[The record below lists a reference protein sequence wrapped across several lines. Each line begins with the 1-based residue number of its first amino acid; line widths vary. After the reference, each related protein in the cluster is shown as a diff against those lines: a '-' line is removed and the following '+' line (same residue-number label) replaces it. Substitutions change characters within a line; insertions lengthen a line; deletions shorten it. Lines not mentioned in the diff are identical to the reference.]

1 MIPPQTIDKIF
12 SAAKIEEVVQDY
24 VPLKKRG
31 ANLIGLC
38 PFHSERTGSFTVSPS
53 KGIFKCFGCGESGNA
68 VGFVMKIENCSYSDA
83 LRTLAKKYHIEIEE
97 RELSPEEQ
105 QKHDDRESMFAVN
118 EWANKWFQE
127 QLWDT
132 TEGQAIGLKYFRER
146 GLQDTTIRKFGLG
159 YSPDKKTAFTDAAHK
174 AGYIDKYLTND
185 PDTQIGCGVCG
196 KNDKGESY
204 DRFRDRVMF
213 PIFTTSGKTVA
224 FAGRILRKK
233 YDREG
238 KEIPTGKYVNSP
250 GSIIYSKTNEL
261 YGLFQAKQQIA
272 RKDLCYLVEGQ
283 MDVMSMHQAG
293 IENVVASGGT
303 ALTQPQVLNIKRFTR
318 NITVLYDGDAAG
330 IHAAIRGIDM
340 FLKEGFFV
348 KVVLLPDG
356 EDPDSYARTHD
367 ASEFIEYIE
376 QHQQD
381 FIRFKAQFNWEQ
393 VSNDPGKRS
402 ELTHDLVQ
410 SISLI
415 PDEITR
421 FEYIRDC
428 AQLLQTSPELL
439 ARAVEQERIERRKN
453 AAEEYKAQQRAQE
466 REGILPTHSADSSA
480 DASSSPATTDSST
493 ATSVSAQPK
502 LTKIEQ
508 NIRNLTQLLVRYGD
522 RPFIQFPNGTNITV
536 GAYLIQQ
543 MEADSV
549 EVTLPVDKRIF
560 EEFKTHQNT
569 DGFVAENFFKFHPDP
584 EINALACDLIADRYQ
599 LSSIYSKIAISNNVV
614 QEVEQRSEED
624 LLNELVPQLICELK
638 LNLVNDRIAAV
649 QKQMGETPTDDN
661 VQLQLLSQLNS
672 LNTVKR
678 EICKFLGNRMR

>member
-12 SAAKIEEVVQDY
+12 STAKIEEVVQDY

-68 VGFVMKIENCSYSDA
+68 VGFVMKIDNCSYSDA

-105 QKHDDRESMFAVN
+105 QHEDDRASMYMVN

-132 TEGQAIGLKYFRER
+132 PEGQAIGLKYFRER

-159 YSPDKKTAFTDAAHK
+159 YSPDKKNALTEAAHK

-185 PDTQIGCGVCG
+185 TDTLIGTGVCG
-196 KNDKGESY
+196 KNDKGEAY

-213 PIFTTSGKTVA
+213 PIFSPSGKTVA

-238 KEIPTGKYVNSP
+238 KEIPMGKYVNSP

-261 YGLFQAKQQIA
+261 YGLFQAKQAMAKQN
-272 RKDLCYLVEGQ
+272 LCYLVEGQ
-283 MDVMSMHQAG
+283 MDVLSMYQAG

-303 ALTQPQVLNIKRFTR
+303 ALTQPQVRLIKRFTT

-340 FLKEGFFV
+340 FLSEGFFV

-356 EDPDSYARTHD
+356 EDPDSFARSHD
-367 ASEFIEYIE
+367 ASEFIEYINR
-376 QHQQD
+376 HQQD
-381 FIRFKAQFNWEQ
+381 FIRFKAQFSWEQ
-393 VSNDPGKRS
+393 VKSDPSKRS
-402 ELTHDLVQ
+402 ELTHDLVE

-421 FEYIRDC
+421 YEYIRDC
-428 AQLLQTSPELL
+428 AQLLQTSPEVLT
-439 ARAVEQERIERRKN
+439 RAVYQQRNERRKN
-453 AAEEYKAQQRAQE
+453 ATEAYNSQRRDKE
-466 REGILPTHSADSSA
+466 REGILPNAPASAQSAEASA
-480 DASSSPATTDSST
+480 DAQATAPAAPRMSKT
-493 ATSVSAQPK
+493 
-502 LTKIEQ
+502 EH
-508 NIRNLTQLLVRYGD
+508 NIRNLTQLLVRYGE
-522 RPFIQFPNGTNITV
+522 RPYFTFANGTTITV
-536 GAYLIQQ
+536 GGYLIQQ
-543 MEADSV
+543 LEADQV
-549 EVTLPVDKRIF
+549 EIPLPIDRRIF
-560 EEFKTHQNT
+560 EEFKEHQNA

-599 LSSIYSKIAISNNVV
+599 LSSIFSKVAISDNIV
-614 QEVEQRSEED
+614 QDVQQRSEQD
-624 LLNELVPQLICELK
+624 LLNELVPQLLCELK
-638 LNLVNDRIAAV
+638 LSLINERIAAV
-649 QKQMGETPTDDN
+649 QKQMKEASSDDSAQSM
-661 VQLQLLSQLNS
+661 QLLGHLSQLQA
-672 LNTVKR
+672 VKR
-678 EICKFLGNRMR
+678 EICKFLGNRVR